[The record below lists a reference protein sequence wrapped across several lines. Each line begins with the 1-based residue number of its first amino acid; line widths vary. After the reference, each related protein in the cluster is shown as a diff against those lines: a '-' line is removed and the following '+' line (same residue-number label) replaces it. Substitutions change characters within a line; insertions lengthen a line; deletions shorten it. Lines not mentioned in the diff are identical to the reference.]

1 MSHVEPWAAPV
12 SIALLEH
19 QRRLREAAR
28 EWWVLEDERC

>member
-19 QRRLREAAR
+19 QRWLREAAR
-28 EWWVLEDERC
+28 GVVGIRG